1 MDPSQPADNKT
12 APPQPTTAVPST
24 KGRKTAIPL
33 AILGA
38 VLALGGGYFWSIRDQ
53 ESTDDAQIDADVIPL
68 AVRASGLV
76 TKVLVKEDQAVK
88 AGDVIMELDQA
99 EQIARVKQAEADLAL
114 AKAQTATALAQVD
127 ITEASAKGGLQS
139 AQAALNYFSSGV
151 NSAGASIT
159 AAKAALERAQA
170 DAHKA
175 TLDLQRAQALRTA
188 NAVPQE
194 RLDNALVAKEAAE
207 AAVSQARA
215 QLASS
220 EIARG
225 AAHTRVAE
233 AKGRLGQST
242 PIEAQ
247 IAAAHAAV
255 DVAKAQT
262 LAAEARLDTQRL
274 IFSYLSVRAP
284 VAGIISRMSAHEG
297 QLLAAGQ
304 GIAELVPHETY
315 IVANFKETQIGRMR
329 EGQLAT
335 IDVDAFDGETI
346 TGKIDSISSGTG
358 ARFALLPPDNAT
370 GNFVKVVQR
379 VPVRISIMNTPKDR
393 VLRAGLSADVTV
405 HVKR

>member
-1 MDPSQPADNKT
+1 MDSRQDAPAKT
-12 APPQPTTAVPST
+12 PHPVATDAAPKGARKLPTL
-24 KGRKTAIPL
+24 PL
-33 AILGA
+33 ALFGILVVA
-38 VLALGGGYFWSIRDQ
+38 GGGYAWSIRDQ
-53 ESTDDAQIDADVIPL
+53 ETTDDAQVDADVIPL

-76 TKVLVKEDQAVK
+76 TRVLVQENQAVK
-88 AGDVIMELDQA
+88 AGDIIMELDPADQLA
-99 EQIARVKQAEADLAL
+99 LVKQAEAELAL
-114 AKAQTATALAQVD
+114 AQAQTATALAQVS

-151 NSAGASIT
+151 SSAAASIT

-175 TLDLQRAQALRTA
+175 ALDLQRAQALRTA

-194 RLDNALVAKEAAE
+194 RLDHAQVAKEAAD
-207 AAVSQARA
+207 AAVNQARA
-215 QLASS
+215 QLTSA
-220 EIARG
+220 EIARS

-255 DVAKAQT
+255 DVARAQAQ
-262 LAAEARLDTQRL
+262 AAEARLQTQRL
-274 IFSYLSVRAP
+274 IFGYLSVRAP
-284 VAGIISRMSAHEG
+284 VDGTISRMSAHEG
-297 QLLAAGQ
+297 QLLSAGQ
-304 GIAELVPHETY
+304 GIAELVPNATY

-329 EGQLAT
+329 PGQLAT
-335 IDVDAFDGETI
+335 IEVDAFDGDTL
-346 TGKIDSISSGTG
+346 TGKVDSISSGTG

-370 GNFVKVVQR
+370 GNFVKIVQR
-379 VPVRISIMNTPKDR
+379 VPVRISIMDAPKDR

>member
-1 MDPSQPADNKT
+1 MDSRQDAPAPQPAVVASPP
-12 APPQPTTAVPST
+12 APAGKRRLPTL
-24 KGRKTAIPL
+24 PL
-33 AILGA
+33 ALFGIMA
-38 VLALGGGYFWSIRDQ
+38 VAGGGYAWSIRDQ
-53 ESTDDAQIDADVIPL
+53 ETTDDAQIDADVIPL

-76 TKVLVKEDQAVK
+76 TRVLVKEDQAVK
-88 AGDVIMELDQA
+88 AGDIIMELDQA
-99 EQIARVKQAEADLAL
+99 DQLARVKQAEAELAL
-114 AKAQTATALAQVD
+114 AQAQTATALAQVS

-151 NSAGASIT
+151 NSATASIT

-175 TLDLQRAQALRTA
+175 ALDLTRAQALRAA

-194 RLDNALVAKEAAE
+194 RLDHALVAKEAAD

-215 QLASS
+215 QLTSA
-220 EIARG
+220 EIARS

-255 DVAKAQT
+255 DVARAQT
-262 LAAEARLDTQRL
+262 QAAEARLETQRL

-284 VAGIISRMSAHEG
+284 VDGTISRMSAHEG
-297 QLLAAGQ
+297 QLLTAGQ
-304 GIAELVPHETY
+304 GIAELVPNATY

-329 EGQLAT
+329 PGQLAT
-335 IDVDAFDGETI
+335 IEVDAFDGETV
-346 TGKIDSISSGTG
+346 TGKVDSISSGTG

-370 GNFVKVVQR
+370 GNFVKIVQR
-379 VPVRISIMNTPKDR
+379 VPVRISIMDAPKDR

>member
-1 MDPSQPADNKT
+1 MDPSQAADPQHPRPA
-12 APPQPTTAVPST
+12 ASASSPGGPS
-24 KGRKTAIPL
+24 RKKVVPL
-33 AILGA
+33 AVLGA

-53 ESTDDAQIDADVIPL
+53 ETTDDAQIDADVVPL

-76 TKVLVKEDQAVK
+76 TRVLVKEDQQVR

-99 EQIARVKQAEADLAL
+99 EQLARVKQATAELAL
-114 AKAQTATALAQVD
+114 AQAQTATALAQVD

-151 NSAGASIT
+151 NSAAASIT
-159 AAKAALERAQA
+159 AAKAAVERAQA

-175 TLDLQRAQALRTA
+175 ALDLQRAQALRTA

-194 RLDNALVAKEAAE
+194 RLDNALVAKEAAD

-215 QLASS
+215 QLSAS

-255 DVAKAQT
+255 DVARAQT
-262 LAAEARLDTQRL
+262 LAAEARLESQKL

-284 VAGIISRMSAHEG
+284 VSGIISRMSAHEG
-297 QLLAAGQ
+297 QLLSAGQ
-304 GIAELVPHETY
+304 GVAELVPLETY
-315 IVANFKETQIGRMR
+315 VVANFKETQIGRMR

-335 IDVDAFDGETI
+335 IVVDAFDGETI
-346 TGKIDSISSGTG
+346 TGKIESISSGTG

-379 VPVRISIMNTPKDR
+379 VPVRISIVNAPQDR
-393 VLRAGLSADVTV
+393 VLKAGLSADVTV
-405 HVKR
+405 HVKH